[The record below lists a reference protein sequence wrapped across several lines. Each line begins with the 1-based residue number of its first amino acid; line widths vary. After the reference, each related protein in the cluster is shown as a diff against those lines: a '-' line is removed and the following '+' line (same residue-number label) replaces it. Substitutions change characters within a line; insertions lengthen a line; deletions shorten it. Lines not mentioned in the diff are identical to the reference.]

1 MVKTEKPNPKVSH
14 VLVITILSCLHPW
27 YGTCTNSAPP
37 KERALERDYYM
48 TGRVGFPCAVY
59 SQTLN
64 PDTAEEA
71 KDFGI
76 VDGILEKRPAS
87 ETDRPQ

>member
-1 MVKTEKPNPKVSH
+1 
-14 VLVITILSCLHPW
+14 
-27 YGTCTNSAPP
+27 
-37 KERALERDYYM
+37 M
-48 TGRVGFPCAVY
+48 TGRVGFPCSVY
-59 SQTLN
+59 SQTLK